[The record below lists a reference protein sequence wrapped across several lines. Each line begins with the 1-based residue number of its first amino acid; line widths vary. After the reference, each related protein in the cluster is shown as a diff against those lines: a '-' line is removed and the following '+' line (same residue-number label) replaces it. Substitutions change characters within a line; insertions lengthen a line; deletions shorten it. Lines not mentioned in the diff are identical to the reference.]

1 MLLAAVCCSHSAQGF
16 EAAQSLVGWKQRAP
30 RALERGGG
38 GEKERE
44 TSRTYGLHL
53 RCVIAV
59 GMEMNSSPIRVDGDG
74 VL

>member
-1 MLLAAVCCSHSAQGF
+1 M
-16 EAAQSLVGWKQRAP
+16 EAESTKSSGTGR
-30 RALERGGG
+30 G

>member
-1 MLLAAVCCSHSAQGF
+1 M
-16 EAAQSLVGWKQRAP
+16 EAEGTKSSGTGR
-30 RALERGGG
+30 GG

-44 TSRTYGLHL
+44 TSCTYGLHL